1 MYKSRSTFDHPF
13 WVVES
18 RLILRQIRYIF
29 TTLFRAHLSQTNR
42 DQIGAVNMTPEKR
55 EEEEEE
61 VEEEEEEGG
70 GAITDGEGEEGGGRG
85 GGGGGG
91 EGEGM
96 ATEAIVL
103 LERAPETTGKVQTA
117 DLRRQHLVEVQYYVL
132 HIYTTYCERSELP
145 SLFNGTD
152 FFYIYVY
159 IFQTVRRAVNVRV
172 SVSKYPPGAIFRQN

>member
-1 MYKSRSTFDHPF
+1 
-13 WVVES
+13 
-18 RLILRQIRYIF
+18 
-29 TTLFRAHLSQTNR
+29 
-42 DQIGAVNMTPEKR
+42 MTPEKR

-70 GAITDGEGEEGGGRG
+70 GAITDGEGEEGGGGG

-103 LERAPETTGKVQTA
+103 EWAPETTGKVQTA

-132 HIYTTYCERSELP
+132 HIYYLYSVVYTGFSP
-145 SLFNGTD
+145 G
-152 FFYIYVY
+152 FY
-159 IFQTVRRAVNVRV
+159 
-172 SVSKYPPGAIFRQN
+172 